1 MIKNFIKYFFIL
13 NLIFFFDSAKASSQN
28 KIVIKVDEKII
39 SSYEIKN
46 KINTELILR
55 NLEINQSNID
65 NIKKFVIQE
74 LINLRIKEKEISKY
88 KTINLEEIDISNRL
102 KSLTSNN
109 IDKFKKIFADN
120 NLDYEAYIN
129 ELKIQ
134 SAWSQIIVFLFN
146 EKVKINEEEILRD
159 LENLKLNNS
168 KIKEYDLLEI
178 ELSFND
184 QNDKEEKINKINKDI
199 KKIGFENSISI
210 HSESES
216 ATNNGRLGYI
226 NEKSLSPEIYEKL
239 KFLKEGQISEP
250 IIKLNKIL
258 YLKINKIKI
267 SDNKNFDVKKL
278 KQNLINKRKND
289 LFDLYS
295 RSHLSKLKNN
305 AYIEFK

>member
-1 MIKNFIKYFFIL
+1 M
-13 NLIFFFDSAKASSQN
+13 
-28 KIVIKVDEKII
+28 
-39 SSYEIKN
+39 
-46 KINTELILR
+46 
-55 NLEINQSNID
+55 
-65 NIKKFVIQE
+65 
-74 LINLRIKEKEISKY
+74 
-88 KTINLEEIDISNRL
+88 
-102 KSLTSNN
+102 SLTSNN

>member
-102 KSLTSNN
+102 VSLTSNN